1 MQACMTYMY
10 YYHDYGWV
18 AVSFQLPSFVF
29 CSIKQASHKLT
40 TVIQF
45 SSEITT
51 SNYLPVQFHHRLVP
65 AARLLKAHGGRTEER
80 LGLWMSVELDG
91 VDGGDL
97 IADLLKECALDTL
110 VQTDDKDVPLW
121 GIPLPEFVKLVCD
134 RNPTRCRIRVM
145 YKCTY
150 YMNIKK
156 IRAL

>member
-1 MQACMTYMY
+1 MHNIHMYMY
-10 YYHDYGWV
+10 MYMCTISM
-18 AVSFQLPSFVF
+18 AVSFQLPTFEF
-29 CSIKQASHKLT
+29 RFIKQAPHKLT

-51 SNYLPVQFHHRLVP
+51 SNYLPVQFHHRLLP

-97 IADLLKECALDTL
+97 IADLLEECALDTL

-121 GIPLPEFVKLVCD
+121 GIPLPELVKLVCE
-134 RNPTRCRIRVM
+134 RNPTICRIRVM
-145 YKCTY
+145 YIY
-150 YMNIKK
+150 EY
-156 IRAL
+156 